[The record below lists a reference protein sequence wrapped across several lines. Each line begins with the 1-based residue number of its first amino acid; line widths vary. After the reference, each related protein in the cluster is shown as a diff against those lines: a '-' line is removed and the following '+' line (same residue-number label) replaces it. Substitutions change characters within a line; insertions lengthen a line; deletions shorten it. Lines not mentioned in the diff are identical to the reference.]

1 MANSDIGY
9 ISKENFLKLLPD
21 RVPVRKSVKETAK
34 FPLYCHAPCTGP
46 IPLNTRDGQNV
57 ILENAVLYG
66 PENPEDVAELEVIKS
81 PRARRVE
88 NLDVVDDPE
97 PKKAGFLDNLFTLDD

>member
-1 MANSDIGY
+1 MANSDIGF
-9 ISKENFLKLLPD
+9 ITKENFLKLLPD
-21 RVPVRKSVKETAK
+21 RVPVRKSVKEKSK

-66 PENPEDVAELEVIKS
+66 PENPEEKPELIPVPVPVPVVA
-81 PRARRVE
+81 
-88 NLDVVDDPE
+88 DPE
-97 PKKAGFLDNLFTLDD
+97 PEPEKPGFLDNLFTLDD